1 MNKIATLHLICGLP
15 CSGKTTLAKE
25 LEHKHSALRLTPD
38 EWHIRLFGMDVDDA
52 EHDAR
57 HNLVEAIQWEIA
69 ARVLTLGV
77 NVILDFGFWG
87 KSERED
93 FRLRAS
99 RLGARSEIHFLNV
112 SEEILFERLAK
123 RNALL
128 IPGTFQITEDMM
140 RSYIAVFQPPAEDEL
155 VSR

>member
-1 MNKIATLHLICGLP
+1 
-15 CSGKTTLAKE
+15 
-25 LEHKHSALRLTPD
+25 
-38 EWHIRLFGMDVDDA
+38 MDVDDA

-57 HNLVEAIQWEIA
+57 HNLVEAIQWELA
-69 ARVLTLGV
+69 SRVLALGV

-99 RLGARSEIHFLNV
+99 RLGAICEIHFLNV
-112 SEEILFERLAK
+112 PEAILFERLVK

-128 IPGTFQITEDMM
+128 IPGTFQIPESMM
-140 RSYIAVFQPPAEDEL
+140 RSFISVFQPPTEDEL
-155 VSR
+155 EPRRAT

>member
-1 MNKIATLHLICGLP
+1 
-15 CSGKTTLAKE
+15 
-25 LEHKHSALRLTPD
+25 
-38 EWHIRLFGMDVDDA
+38 MDVNEA

-69 ARVLTLGV
+69 SKVLALGV

-99 RLGARSEIHFLNV
+99 RLGASSEIHFLNV
-112 SEEILFERLAK
+112 PEEILFDRLAK

-128 IPGTFQITEDMM
+128 IPNTFQITESMM
-140 RSYIAVFQPPAEDEL
+140 RSYIAVFQPPTEDEIE
-155 VSR
+155 S